1 MPDSFDMQSQFE
13 ACVEQCADSIY
24 RVAFR
29 LTGNDT
35 LAREL
40 VQNTYLAAWT
50 NIGKLRDRNKLR
62 SWIFSIL
69 RNQYSKLVR
78 AEKRSIPTTDQ
89 LGEIAATKKVE
100 IDKSDAI
107 QEAIDRLDEKFKLP
121 LLLVAIDQMSVDMA
135 AEVLGVPRGTV
146 LSRLHRGRQK
156 LTHLLAHPRQ

>member
-40 VQNTYLAAWT
+40 VQNTYLEAWA
-50 NIGKLRDRNKLR
+50 NIGKLKDRKKLR
-62 SWIFSIL
+62 GWMFAIL

-78 AEKRSIPTTDQ
+78 EERRSIATTDQ
-89 LGEIAATKKVE
+89 LGEIAETKKE
-100 IDKSDAI
+100 ELDNAAAI
-107 QEAIDRLDEKFKLP
+107 QEAIDRLDEKYKLP
-121 LLLVAIDQMSVDMA
+121 LLLVAIDQMSIDMA
-135 AEVLGVPRGTV
+135 AEVLGIPRGTV
-146 LSRLHRGRQK
+146 LSRLHRGREK
-156 LTHLLAHPRQ
+156 LRQSLSHQRQ